1 MDIPV
6 KVKAYLIDNNGL
18 NVIDVFETDI
28 KAKGYAPTYVNL
40 PFAFGENYTVVCDII
55 SQENCDRS
63 FYKHG
68 NLHIIDCSDKIK
80 IVAQSADSM
89 TITSDSYIHIVEL
102 EADLVF
108 DDNVFS
114 LMPGEVKTINWQN
127 DYRENEI
134 SITAYTLKY

>member
-1 MDIPV
+1 
-6 KVKAYLIDNNGL
+6 
-18 NVIDVFETDI
+18 
-28 KAKGYAPTYVNL
+28 
-40 PFAFGENYTVVCDII
+40 
-55 SQENCDRS
+55 
-63 FYKHG
+63 
-68 NLHIIDCSDKIK
+68 
-80 IVAQSADSM
+80 M